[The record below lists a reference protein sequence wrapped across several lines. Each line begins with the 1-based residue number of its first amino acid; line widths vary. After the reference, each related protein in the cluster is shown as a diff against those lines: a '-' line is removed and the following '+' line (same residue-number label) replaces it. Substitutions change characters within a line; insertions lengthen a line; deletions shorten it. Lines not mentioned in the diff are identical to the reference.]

1 VTEETDVAD
10 TAEATE
16 PNGSMARYAAILRSP
31 GFSAVLGTSVL
42 GRLHESMISF
52 GVIMLVTHQG
62 SYAEAGVVMAAYGA
76 GGIVAGPVA
85 SRLADRHGHV
95 RVLLV
100 TAVAFAGAVLVMA
113 FSGGGL
119 RTLAILGVV
128 AGLCTPP
135 LTPAVRSVL
144 PRLVAPDRRLT
155 AFALESTLQ
164 EVIFVAGPV
173 LAGAVA
179 LAGGP
184 RTALVVAAA
193 ATLLGTGGYCVALR
207 TAGLAGAV
215 GGRVDRGRRGSGG
228 VTRRLARG
236 SGGATGRLAGVGAPA
251 DPLLTPVVV
260 RTLLG
265 GVGFLALLSMAA
277 VALIAQVSGETA
289 RGSAGLYLGLT
300 SAGSMVGGLVFGARV
315 RPDSPLRSRY
325 VVLGGSLVVL
335 AGVSAL
341 GDRAGVGPALALALA
356 LAAFGYGATISP
368 VGAVLFGRLSEEAGE
383 ARATEAF
390 GWMGAAMGVG
400 GVVGDAVGGW
410 SVTVAPPWAV
420 MLAAAAVA
428 GLTALAVPRRP
439 SPGAPLPRL
448 G

>member
-1 VTEETDVAD
+1 VTEVA
-10 TAEATE
+10 AAT
-16 PNGSMARYAAILRSP
+16 GSVARYAAILRRP
-31 GFSAVLGTSVL
+31 GFSAVLGASVV

-52 GVIMLVTHQG
+52 GVIMLVTHRG

-100 TAVAFAGAVLVMA
+100 TAVAFAAAVLGMA
-113 FSGGGL
+113 FSSVDL
-119 RTLAILGVV
+119 RTLAVLGVV

-135 LTPAVRSVL
+135 LTPAVRAVL
-144 PRLVAPDRRLT
+144 PRLVDPDQRLT

-173 LAGAVA
+173 IAGAVA

-184 RTALVVAAA
+184 RAALVVAAA
-193 ATLLGTGGYCVALR
+193 ATLLGTGAYCLALR
-207 TAGLAGAV
+207 GAGPAAAI
-215 GGRVDRGRRGSGG
+215 GGRVGEDLPAS
-228 VTRRLARG
+228 A
-236 SGGATGRLAGVGAPA
+236 GGATREAAGVGTRPA
-251 DPLLTPVVV
+251 APLLTAVVV
-260 RTLLG
+260 RTLAG

-277 VALIAQVSGETA
+277 VALIAQVSGDTA

-341 GDRAGVGPALALALA
+341 GDRGPDGVGAALVA

-383 ARATEAF
+383 LRATEAF

-400 GVVGDAVGGW
+400 GVVGDAAGGW
-410 SVTVAPPWAV
+410 LVTAAAPWAV
-420 MLAAAAVA
+420 MLAASAVA
-428 GLTALAVPRRP
+428 GVTALAVPRRP
-439 SPGAPLPRL
+439 SPGAPLPF

>member
-1 VTEETDVAD
+1 MTEETEAAD

-31 GFSAVLGTSVL
+31 GFSAVLGASVV

-52 GVIMLVTHQG
+52 GVIMLVTPRG

-119 RTLAILGVV
+119 RTLAVLGVV

-179 LAGGP
+179 LGGGP
-184 RTALVVAAA
+184 RAALVVAAA
-193 ATLLGTGGYCVALR
+193 ATLLGTGGYCLALR
-207 TAGLAGAV
+207 GAGLAGAI
-215 GGRVDRGRRGSGG
+215 GGRVDDGRR
-228 VTRRLARG
+228 AAEQ
-236 SGGATGRLAGVGAPA
+236 GATRGLAGVGVRPA
-251 DPLLTPVVV
+251 DRLLTPAVV
-260 RTLLG
+260 RTLVG
-265 GVGFLALLSMAA
+265 GGGFLALLSMAA

-325 VVLGGSLVVL
+325 VVLGSSLVVL

-341 GDRAGVGPALALALA
+341 GDRVPGAGAALA

-368 VGAVLFGRLSEEAGE
+368 VGAVLFGRLSEAAGE

-400 GVVGDAVGGW
+400 GVVGDAAGGW

-420 MLAAAAVA
+420 LLAAAAVA

-439 SPGAPLPRL
+439 SPGAPMLRL